1 MGVEEQRE
9 MGVEKVVKMYN
20 GTLKSGF
27 SGADTFCNLKGCYRL
42 NVELSALEK
51 QASKA
56 EAQAFTSTSYFS
68 VCGHRGRIPYSAPL
82 CIDPAYGVCY
92 GVTGCPVLKSYSK
105 KSSRLSLFMSYEL
118 EGRELFV
125 QNLPVRGIREMCTLK
140 ALCYNVAVAGRNDTD
155 GLLDLCGTTV
165 QAPAMGVMCTGT
177 DVYNN
182 TVCTSNTVRTIVCPA
197 TKLNGVKVAQ
207 TSILLFKYSKPLNG
221 WGDGVNYQIRPAE
234 GGSGSAAL
242 YTGTLSKGSFG
253 TDAFCLPVGQCF
265 IFTIDEDP
273 TDPFGFNYNLWIMCG

>member
-1 MGVEEQRE
+1 MGLV
-9 MGVEKVVKMYN
+9 KVYN

-42 NVELSALEK
+42 NVELSGSEK
-51 QASKA
+51 LVSKA
-56 EAQAFTSTSYFS
+56 EAQVFTATSYFS

-82 CIDPAYGVCY
+82 CIDPVYGVCY

-118 EGRELFV
+118 EGTEVFV
-125 QNLPVRGIREMCTLK
+125 QSLPVRGIREMCTLK
-140 ALCYNVAVAGRNDTD
+140 ALCYNVVVAGRNDTD

-165 QAPAMGVMCTGT
+165 QAPAMGVICTSP

-182 TVCTSNTVRTIVCPA
+182 TVCTSNTVKTVVCPA
-197 TKLNGVKVAQ
+197 TSLNGVKVAH
-207 TSILLFKYSKPLNG
+207 TSILLSKYSKIFGG
-221 WGDGVNYQIRPAE
+221 WGQGVQYQIRPDEDAS
-234 GGSGSAAL
+234 GGRSAAL

-253 TDAFCLPVGQCF
+253 TDAFCLPVGKCF

-273 TDPFGFNYNLWIMCG
+273 KDPFGFNYNLWIMCG